1 MVAALPPSSV
11 AGTMW
16 GLRHGAVTR
25 GRDPAIGVRFSAP
38 RYPGGWLGV
47 EIRSWMSG
55 FLPRAPARRK
65 LGARG
70 PRRLLAHRR
79 GDRSCHGA
87 RATTGAGGCG
97 GRATAAPGAAGGAQ
111 LRRPRNCGGRGMPA
125 AGKPGAV
132 ALRRPRGATR
142 KARRH
147 PARHPRGSW
156 TLPRKRMVPV
166 WRSLTVNAK
175 GRSTSNGGG
184 PADSS
189 MTPPVTAA
197 ASVPSSSTRM

>member
-97 GRATAAPGAAGGAQ
+97 GRATAAPGAAAAAQ
-111 LRRPRNCGGRGMPA
+111 LRRRGLRGARNCGGRA
-125 AGKPGAV
+125 TAGAGGCP
-132 ALRRPRGATR
+132 PRASRGPWRCGGREAP
-142 KARRH
+142 
-147 PARHPRGSW
+147 PARPDGTQLVIRGDRGRCRGRGWS
-156 TLPRKRMVPV
+156 
-166 WRSLTVNAK
+166 RSG
-175 GRSTSNGGG
+175 GR
-184 PADSS
+184 
-189 MTPPVTAA
+189 
-197 ASVPSSSTRM
+197 